1 MSSFS
6 FRITR
11 TGSIMRRILFAGA
24 IIAAFA
30 LGLLLRGGG
39 EPPSRNQAHA
49 EQDHA
54 IGMTGTTETT
64 WTCSMHPQI
73 KLPKSGQCPIC
84 FMDLIPLDVGG
95 DDDLGPNTLV
105 LSEAAAALAEIQ
117 TAVVERRRAEARVRL
132 IGKIDFDE
140 TRSKS
145 IAAWVPGR
153 IDTLFVDFT
162 GTEVERGDR
171 LVSLYS
177 PELYAAQT
185 ELLNAI
191 QANRDLQAGGDPV
204 MRRTAEATVTAARER
219 LRLWGL
225 DPSRIQQIE
234 KTGQA
239 RRHMDITSPL
249 GGVVIHKNAVEGM
262 YVKTGTPIYTVA
274 DLSRVWVT
282 LDAYESD
289 LVWLKEGQDID
300 FTVEAVPGRRF
311 QGTIIF
317 IDPVLNKRT
326 RTTMVRLNVDN
337 GQRLLKPGMFVNA
350 TVAAEVVLEQESHR
364 MADPESL
371 PLVIPASAPLITGK
385 RAVVYVRVPGS
396 EKPAFEGREVVLGP
410 RAGDFYIVLSGLAE
424 GELVVTKGNFK
435 IDSALQ
441 IQAKPSMMNPTG
453 GGPASVHNHG
463 GSPAGTPA
471 SAVETP
477 RRSDKIIVLASPT
490 EFRTQL
496 GAVLQAYLAM
506 QTALAGDDEKKARA
520 AAGSAVDALQA
531 VDMTLV
537 DGEAHLAWMK
547 DEKSLRDSFA
557 SIAAAAD
564 IDAQRRHLLG
574 LTGPLWDTL
583 RRFGFSQDDP
593 VRLFNCPMAAGGKG
607 GDWIQL
613 EKTTANPYFGAAML
627 RCGDQT
633 DSLAASETS
642 KEG

>member
-1 MSSFS
+1 
-6 FRITR
+6 
-11 TGSIMRRILFAGA
+11 
-24 IIAAFA
+24 
-30 LGLLLRGGG
+30 
-39 EPPSRNQAHA
+39 
-49 EQDHA
+49 
-54 IGMTGTTETT
+54 
-64 WTCSMHPQI
+64 MHPQI
-73 KLPKSGQCPIC
+73 KLPKPGKCPIC

-95 DDDLGPNTLV
+95 DDDLGPGTLV

-132 IGKIDFDE
+132 IGKVDFDE

-177 PELYAAQT
+177 PELFAAQT

-191 QANRDLQAGGDPV
+191 QANRDLQASGEPV
-204 MRRTAEATVTAARER
+204 MRRTAEATVTSARER

-225 DPSRIQQIE
+225 DPARIEQIE
-234 KTGQA
+234 KTGKA

-249 GGVVIHKNAVEGM
+249 GGVVIHKNAVAGM

-274 DLSRVWVT
+274 DLSRVWVI

-289 LVWLKEGQDID
+289 LVWLKEGQNID

-317 IDPVLNKRT
+317 IDPVLNDRT

-337 GQRLLKPGMFVNA
+337 RQRLLKPGMFVNA
-350 TVAAEVVLEQESHR
+350 NVAAEVAREVGSRQGDG
-364 MADPESL
+364 AGTL

-410 RAGDFYIVLSGLAE
+410 RAGDYYIVLSGLAE

-453 GGPASVHNHG
+453 GGPAPGHNHG
-463 GSPAGTPA
+463 GAPTGKPEGAE
-471 SAVETP
+471 ETP
-477 RRSDKIIVLASPT
+477 RQSDKIVVFASPT
-490 EFRTQL
+490 EFRGQL
-496 GAVLQAYLAM
+496 GAVLEAYLAL
-506 QTALAGDDEKKARA
+506 QTALAGDDEKKARGA
-520 AAGSAVDALQA
+520 ADRAGDALQA

-537 DGEAHLAWMK
+537 DGEAHMAWMK

-557 SIAAAAD
+557 SIAAATE
-564 IDAQRRHLLG
+564 IDAQRRHLQD
-574 LTGPLWDTL
+574 LTGQLWDTL
-583 RRFGFSQDDP
+583 RRFGYSQDEP
-593 VRLFNCPMAAGGKG
+593 VRLFNCTMADGGKG

-613 EKTTANPYFGAAML
+613 ETTTANPYFGSAML
-627 RCGDQT
+627 LCGDQT
-633 DSLAASETS
+633 DSLTTAESG

>member
-11 TGSIMRRILFAGA
+11 GGSILRRVLFAVA

-30 LGLLLRGGG
+30 FGLLLRGGG
-39 EPPSRNQAHA
+39 ETPSGNEAHT

-54 IGMTGTTETT
+54 AATT

-73 KLPKSGQCPIC
+73 KLPKAGQCPIC
-84 FMDLIPLDVGG
+84 FMDLIPLDNGDG
-95 DDDLGPNTLV
+95 DDDLGPATLV

-117 TAVVERRRAEARVRL
+117 TAVVERRQAAARVRL
-132 IGKIDFDE
+132 IGKVDFDE

-162 GTEVERGDR
+162 GTEVKRGDR

-191 QANRDLQAGGDPV
+191 QANRELQASGDPV
-204 MRRTAEATVTAARER
+204 MRKTAAETVTAARER

-225 DPSRIQQIE
+225 DPSRIKQIE
-234 KTGQA
+234 KSGQA

-289 LVWLKEGQDID
+289 LVWLKKGQNID

-311 QGTIIF
+311 HGTIDF
-317 IDPVLNKRT
+317 IDPVLNKKT

-350 TVAAEVVLEQESHR
+350 TVAAVVDLAGESHQGDG
-364 MADPESL
+364 AQST

-396 EKPAFEGREVVLGP
+396 AKPAFEGREVVLGP

-453 GGPASVHNHG
+453 
-463 GSPAGTPA
+463 
-471 SAVETP
+471 
-477 RRSDKIIVLASPT
+477 
-490 EFRTQL
+490 
-496 GAVLQAYLAM
+496 
-506 QTALAGDDEKKARA
+506 
-520 AAGSAVDALQA
+520 AGSVQ
-531 VDMTLV
+531 
-537 DGEAHLAWMK
+537 
-547 DEKSLRDSFA
+547 
-557 SIAAAAD
+557 
-564 IDAQRRHLLG
+564 
-574 LTGPLWDTL
+574 P
-583 RRFGFSQDDP
+583 
-593 VRLFNCPMAAGGKG
+593 
-607 GDWIQL
+607 
-613 EKTTANPYFGAAML
+613 
-627 RCGDQT
+627 
-633 DSLAASETS
+633 
-642 KEG
+642 

>member
-1 MSSFS
+1 
-6 FRITR
+6 
-11 TGSIMRRILFAGA
+11 MRRILFAVA
-24 IIAAFA
+24 IIVAFA
-30 LGLLLRGGG
+30 FGLLLRGGG
-39 EPPSRNQAHA
+39 ESSSPNEVHA

-54 IGMTGTTETT
+54 AETV

-73 KLPKSGQCPIC
+73 KLPKAGQCPIC
-84 FMDLIPLDVGG
+84 FMDLIPLEIGG
-95 DDDLGPNTLV
+95 DDEGLGPNTLV
-105 LSEAAAALAEIQ
+105 LSESAAALAEIQ
-117 TAVVERRRAEARVRL
+117 TVVVERRRAEARVRL
-132 IGKIDFDE
+132 IGKVDFDE
-140 TRSKS
+140 TLSKS

-162 GTEVERGDR
+162 GTAVKRGQR

-191 QANRDLQAGGDPV
+191 EANRELQDSGDPV
-204 MRRTAEATVTAARER
+204 MRRTAGATVAAARER

-225 DPSRIQQIE
+225 DPARIQEIE
-234 KTGQA
+234 KSGRA

-249 GGVVIHKNAVEGM
+249 GGIVIHKNAVEGM

-289 LVWLKEGQDID
+289 LVWLKEGQNID

-317 IDPVLNKRT
+317 IDPVLNNRT
-326 RTTMVRLNVDN
+326 RTAMVRLNVDN
-337 GQRLLKPGMFVNA
+337 SEGLLKPGMFVNA
-350 TVAAEVVLEQESHR
+350 NVDAEVAGAHPGAGAE
-364 MADPESL
+364 PL

-385 RAVVYVRVPGS
+385 RAVVYVRLPES
-396 EKPAFEGREVVLGP
+396 DKPAFEGREVVLGP
-410 RAGDFYIVLSGLAE
+410 RAGDSYIVLSGLAE
-424 GELVVTKGNFK
+424 GEVVVTKGNFK

-453 GGPASVHNHG
+453 GGPAPGHNHG
-463 GSPAGTPA
+463 ESPAGTPA
-471 SAVETP
+471 GAVETP
-477 RRSDKIIVLASPT
+477 SQSDKIVVFASPT
-490 EFRTQL
+490 EFRAQL

-506 QTALAGDDEKKARA
+506 QAALAGDDEKKAGA
-520 AAGSAVDALQA
+520 AASSAGDALQA
-531 VDMTLV
+531 VEMTLV
-537 DGEAHLAWMK
+537 DGEAHMAWMK

-557 SIAAAAD
+557 SIATATD
-564 IDAQRRHLLG
+564 IDDQRRHLLG
-574 LTGPLWDTL
+574 LTEPLWDTL

-627 RCGDQT
+627 RCGNQT

>member
-1 MSSFS
+1 MPLFS
-6 FRITR
+6 FRISPGGNT
-11 TGSIMRRILFAGA
+11 MRRVIFVVAV
-24 IIAAFA
+24 IAAFA
-30 LGLLLRGGG
+30 FGLLLRGGG
-39 EPPSRNQAHA
+39 DSPAQNQVHT
-49 EQDHA
+49 EQDHSA
-54 IGMTGTTETT
+54 ATT

-73 KLPKSGQCPIC
+73 KLPKAGQCPIC
-84 FMDLIPLDVGG
+84 FMDLIPLDVG
-95 DDDLGPNTLV
+95 DDDLGPATLV
-105 LSEAAAALAEIQ
+105 LSETAAALAEIQ
-117 TAVVERRRAEARVRL
+117 TAVVQRRRAEARIRL
-132 IGKIDFDE
+132 IGKVDFDE

-191 QANRDLQAGGDPV
+191 QANRDLQASGDPV
-204 MRRTAEATVTAARER
+204 MRRTAEATVASARER

-225 DPSRIQQIE
+225 DPSRIEQIE

-249 GGVVIHKNAVEGM
+249 GGVVIHKNAVEGI

-289 LVWLKEGQDID
+289 LVWLKEGQNID

-317 IDPVLNKRT
+317 IDPVLNNRT
-326 RTTMVRLNVDN
+326 RTTRVRLNVDN

-350 TVAAEVVLEQESHR
+350 TVAAEVVPDPESHQ
-364 MADPESL
+364 MADPAPL

-385 RAVVYVRVPGS
+385 RAVVYVRIPDS

-410 RAGDFYIVLSGLAE
+410 RAGDYYIVISGLAE

-453 GGPASVHNHG
+453 GGPMPGHNHG

-471 SAVETP
+471 GEVETP
-477 RRSDKIIVLASPT
+477 RQSDKIIVFTSSP
-490 EFRTQL
+490 EFRAQL

-506 QTALAGDDEKKARA
+506 QAALAGDDAQK
-520 AAGSAVDALQA
+520 AGSAASSAGDALQA

-537 DGEAHLAWMK
+537 EGEAHLAWMK
-547 DEKSLRDSFA
+547 DEKLLRDSFA
-557 SIAAAAD
+557 SIATATD

-613 EKTTANPYFGAAML
+613 EKTTANPYFGASML
-627 RCGDQT
+627 RCGNQT
-633 DSLAASETS
+633 DSLASSETS

>member
-11 TGSIMRRILFAGA
+11 GGSILRRVLFAVA

-30 LGLLLRGGG
+30 FGLLLRGGG
-39 EPPSRNQAHA
+39 ETPTGNEVHT

-54 IGMTGTTETT
+54 AATT
-64 WTCSMHPQI
+64 WSCSMHPQI
-73 KLPKSGQCPIC
+73 KLPKAGQCPIC

-95 DDDLGPNTLV
+95 DDDLGPTTLV
-105 LSEAAAALAEIQ
+105 MSEAAAALAEIQ
-117 TAVVERRRAEARVRL
+117 TTVVERRPAEARVRL
-132 IGKIDFDE
+132 IGKVDFDE

-177 PELYAAQT
+177 PELYTAQT

-191 QANRDLQAGGDPV
+191 QANRDLQASGDPV
-204 MRRTAEATVTAARER
+204 MRRTAEATVISARER

-225 DPSRIQQIE
+225 DPSRIEQIE
-234 KTGQA
+234 KTGKA

-274 DLSRVWVT
+274 DLSRVWVV
-282 LDAYESD
+282 LNAYESD
-289 LVWLKEGQDID
+289 LVWLKKGQKID

-337 GQRLLKPGMFVNA
+337 EQRLLKPGMFVNA
-350 TVAAEVVLEQESHR
+350 TVAAKVVLDTEPHQ
-364 MADPESL
+364 MANPEPV

-385 RAVVYVRVPGS
+385 RAVVYVRVAGS

-410 RAGDFYIVLSGLAE
+410 RVGDFYIVLSGLAE

-453 GGPASVHNHG
+453 GGPTPGHNHG
-463 GSPAGTPA
+463 GSPAGA
-471 SAVETP
+471 EETP
-477 RRSDKIIVLASPT
+477 RQSDKIIVFASPT

-506 QTALAGDDEKKARA
+506 QTALAGDDDKKARA
-520 AAGSAVDALQA
+520 AASSGGDALQA

-537 DGEAHLAWMK
+537 DGEAHMAWMK
-547 DEKSLRDSFA
+547 DEKSLRNSFA
-557 SIAAAAD
+557 SIATAAD
-564 IDAQRRHLLG
+564 IDTQRRHLLG

-583 RRFGFSQDDP
+583 RRFGFSQDDT

-613 EKTTANPYFGAAML
+613 EKTTANPYFGSAML

-633 DSLAASETS
+633 DSLAPSTTS

>member
-6 FRITR
+6 FRISLGGKT
-11 TGSIMRRILFAGA
+11 MRRVLFVVA
-24 IIAAFA
+24 IFAAFA
-30 LGLLLRGGG
+30 FGLMLRGGG
-39 EPPSRNQAHA
+39 ESPAQNQAHA
-49 EQDHA
+49 EQGHA
-54 IGMTGTTETT
+54 AETI

-84 FMDLIPLDVGG
+84 FMDLIPLDIGG
-95 DDDLGPNTLV
+95 DDDLGPRTLV

-117 TAVVERRRAEARVRL
+117 TAVVERRPAEARIRL
-132 IGKIDFDE
+132 IGKVDFDE

-191 QANRDLQAGGDPV
+191 QANRDLQASGDPV
-204 MRRTAEATVTAARER
+204 MRRTAAATVASARER
-219 LRLWGL
+219 LRLWGME
-225 DPSRIQQIE
+225 PSRIEQIE
-234 KTGQA
+234 KTGKA
-239 RRHMDITSPL
+239 RRHMHIISPL

-289 LVWLKEGQDID
+289 LVWLKEGQNID

-311 QGTIIF
+311 QGSIIF

-350 TVAAEVVLEQESHR
+350 TVAAEIVL
-364 MADPESL
+364 DPESV

-385 RAVVYVRVPGS
+385 RAVVYVRIPDS

-410 RAGDFYIVLSGLAE
+410 RAGDFYIVMSGLAE

-441 IQAKPSMMNPTG
+441 IQAKPSMMNPAG
-453 GGPASVHNHG
+453 GGPAPGHHHG
-463 GSPAGTPA
+463 GSPAETPA
-471 SAVETP
+471 GAEETP
-477 RRSDKIIVLASPT
+477 HQSDKMIVFASPT
-490 EFRTQL
+490 EFRAQL

-506 QTALAGDDEKKARA
+506 QAALAGDDEKKAGA
-520 AAGSAVDALQA
+520 AASSAGDALQA

-537 DGEAHLAWMK
+537 DGEAHMAWMK
-547 DEKSLRDSFA
+547 DEKLLRDSFTA
-557 SIAAAAD
+557 IATAAD
-564 IDAQRRHLLG
+564 IDAQRGHLLG
-574 LTGPLWDTL
+574 LTRPLWDTL

-613 EKTTANPYFGAAML
+613 EKTTANPYFGSAML
-627 RCGDQT
+627 RCGDET
-633 DSLAASETS
+633 DSLAPSATS